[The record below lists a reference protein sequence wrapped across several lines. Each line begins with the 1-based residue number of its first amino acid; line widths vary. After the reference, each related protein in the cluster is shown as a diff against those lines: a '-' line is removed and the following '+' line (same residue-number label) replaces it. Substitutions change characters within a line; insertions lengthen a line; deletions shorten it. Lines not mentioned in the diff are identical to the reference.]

1 MHAMHALHA
10 TTATTAT
17 TTRLPMTPNDT
28 PSSGPIAASPSCTP
42 LTADIFA
49 RMVSAPTWTNKI
61 SPPDLALARL
71 SRLAQHHPPHRPTA
85 VRQNDPDVPPIG
97 FFNPHPCDRQT
108 SSPTTKGTD
117 GRPISFGRLCTPR
130 TFSSSILSSSQQKFF
145 LIFCASAPNTVA
157 PRQHLVTH
165 DSAAFLAVA

>member
-1 MHAMHALHA
+1 MHALHA
-10 TTATTAT
+10 TPAITAT

-71 SRLAQHHPPHRPTA
+71 SRLAQHHPPHRPAA
-85 VRQNDPDVPPIG
+85 VRQNDPDAFPFG
-97 FFNPHPCDRQT
+97 FFADTRVAGKLPRRQPKAQT
-108 SSPTTKGTD
+108 AGQSP
-117 GRPISFGRLCTPR
+117 LAA
-130 TFSSSILSSSQQKFF
+130 
-145 LIFCASAPNTVA
+145 CA
-157 PRQHLVTH
+157 RR
-165 DSAAFLAVA
+165 